1 MKTPEL
7 MAPVGNFEMLK
18 AAVDARA
25 DAVYFGV
32 RNFNMRANA
41 KNFSK
46 EDLKEITK
54 FCHKNK
60 VKAYLT
66 LNIIIY
72 EDELKGVKDLLKK
85 AKEADIDMIICWDL
99 SVIKLAKEL
108 NLNICASTQAS
119 ISNSEA
125 ANFYK
130 KLGVKRI
137 VLARE
142 CSFDQ
147 IKEIRKK
154 TDLEIEAFIHGAMCV
169 SVSGRCFLSHH
180 LFNRS
185 ANRGDCLQP
194 CRREYLIVDKEENG
208 NELILGKDY
217 VMSAKDLCS
226 IKFID
231 KLIEAGI
238 DSFKIEGR
246 KRSPEY
252 VFNVTKVYREAIDLY
267 FENKLNENKKEELF
281 LELKKVFNR
290 GFSEGFYFNKPNEK
304 DFAETRNSVATTKKE
319 YIGKITN
326 YFDKIKVA
334 AVKIESGELKIGD
347 KILIQGEKTGN
358 LEINIKDLRLD
369 DKRIRK
375 AEKNQEI
382 SFPCL
387 EVRKNDKVYLVKE
400 NK

>member
-1 MKTPEL
+1 MKKPEL

-18 AAVDARA
+18 AAIDGGA

-32 RNFNMRANA
+32 KDFNMRANA

-46 EDLKEITK
+46 NDLKEIVK
-54 FCHKNK
+54 VCHENK
-60 VKAYLT
+60 VKTYLA

-72 EDELKGVKDLLKK
+72 ENELKDVKNLLEEAKK
-85 AKEADIDMIICWDL
+85 SKVDMIICWDL
-99 SVIKLAKEL
+99 AVIKLARDAGLE
-108 NLNICASTQAS
+108 ICASTQAS

-130 KLGVKRI
+130 ELGVKRI

-142 CSFDQ
+142 CSLEQ
-147 IKEIRKK
+147 IKEIRKN
-154 TDLEIEAFIHGAMCV
+154 TDLEIEVFIHGAMCV

-180 LFNRS
+180 LFNKS
-185 ANRGDCLQP
+185 ANRGECMQP
-194 CRREYLIVDKEENG
+194 CRREYSILDKEENG

-226 IKFID
+226 IMFID
-231 KLIEAGI
+231 KLIEAKI

-252 VFNVTKVYREAIDLY
+252 VFNVVKVYREAIDLY
-267 FENKLNENKKEELF
+267 FENKLSEKKKEELF

-290 GFSEGFYFNKPNEK
+290 GFSEGFYFDKPSGK
-304 DFAETRNSVATTKKE
+304 DFAETRNSAASTRKE
-319 YIGKITN
+319 FIGKITN

-334 AVKIESGELKIGD
+334 ALKIETGELKIKD
-347 KILIQGEKTGN
+347 KVLIQGEKTGN
-358 LEINIKDLRLD
+358 LEIEIEDLRFE
-369 DKRIRK
+369 DKKIKK
-375 AEKNQEI
+375 ASKGQEV
-382 SFPCL
+382 SFNCQKA
-387 EVRKNDKVYLVKE
+387 RKNDKVYLVRE
-400 NK
+400 V

>member
-1 MKTPEL
+1 MKKPEL

-18 AAVDARA
+18 AAIDGGA

-32 RNFNMRANA
+32 KDFNMRANA

-46 EDLKEITK
+46 NDLKEIVK
-54 FCHKNK
+54 VCHENK
-60 VKAYLT
+60 VKTYLA

-72 EDELKGVKDLLKK
+72 ENELKDVKNLLEEAKK
-85 AKEADIDMIICWDL
+85 SKVDMIICWDL
-99 SVIKLAKEL
+99 AVIKLARDAGLE
-108 NLNICASTQAS
+108 ICASTQAS

-130 KLGVKRI
+130 ELGVKRI

-142 CSFDQ
+142 CSLEQ
-147 IKEIRKK
+147 IKEIRKN
-154 TDLEIEAFIHGAMCV
+154 TDLEIEVFIHGAMCV

-180 LFNRS
+180 LFNKS
-185 ANRGDCLQP
+185 ANRGECMQP
-194 CRREYLIVDKEENG
+194 CRREYSILDKEENG

-226 IKFID
+226 IMFID
-231 KLIEAGI
+231 KLIEAKI

-252 VFNVTKVYREAIDLY
+252 VFNVVKVYREAIDLY
-267 FENKLNENKKEELF
+267 FENKLSEKKKEELF

-290 GFSEGFYFNKPNEK
+290 GFSEGFYFDKPSGK
-304 DFAETRNSVATTKKE
+304 DFAETRNSAASTRKE
-319 YIGKITN
+319 FIGKITN

-334 AVKIESGELKIGD
+334 ALKIETGELKIKD
-347 KILIQGEKTGN
+347 KVLIQGEKTGN
-358 LEINIKDLRLD
+358 LEIEIEDLRFE
-369 DKRIRK
+369 DKKIKK
-375 AEKNQEI
+375 ASKGQEV
-382 SFPCL
+382 SFNCQKA
-387 EVRKNDKVYLVKE
+387 RKNDKVYLVRE
-400 NK
+400 I

>member
-1 MKTPEL
+1 MKKPEL

-18 AAVDARA
+18 AAIDGGA

-32 RNFNMRANA
+32 KDFNMRANA

-46 EDLKEITK
+46 NDLKEIVK
-54 FCHKNK
+54 VCHENK
-60 VKAYLT
+60 VKTYLA

-72 EDELKGVKDLLKK
+72 ENELKDVKNLLEEAKK
-85 AKEADIDMIICWDL
+85 SKVDMIICWDL
-99 SVIKLAKEL
+99 AVIKLARDAGLE
-108 NLNICASTQAS
+108 ICASTQAS

-130 KLGVKRI
+130 ELGAKRI

-142 CSFDQ
+142 CSLEQ
-147 IKEIRKK
+147 IKEIRKN
-154 TDLEIEAFIHGAMCV
+154 TDLEIEIFIHGAMCV

-180 LFNRS
+180 LFNKS
-185 ANRGDCLQP
+185 ANRGECMQP
-194 CRREYLIVDKEENG
+194 CRREYSILDKEENG

-226 IKFID
+226 IMFID
-231 KLIEAGI
+231 KLIEARI

-252 VFNVTKVYREAIDLY
+252 VFNVVKVYREAIDLY
-267 FENKLNENKKEELF
+267 FENKLSEKKKEELF

-290 GFSEGFYFNKPNEK
+290 GFSEGFYFDKPSGK
-304 DFAETRNSVATTKKE
+304 DFAETRNSAASTRKE
-319 YIGKITN
+319 FIGKITN

-334 AVKIESGELKIGD
+334 ALKIETGELKIKD
-347 KILIQGEKTGN
+347 KVLIQGEKTGN
-358 LEINIKDLRLD
+358 LEIEIEDLRFE
-369 DKRIRK
+369 DKKIKK
-375 AEKNQEI
+375 ASKGQEV
-382 SFPCL
+382 SFNCQKA
-387 EVRKNDKVYLVKE
+387 RKNDKVYLVRE
-400 NK
+400 I

>member
-1 MKTPEL
+1 MKKPEL

-18 AAVDARA
+18 AAIDGGA

-32 RNFNMRANA
+32 KDFNMRANA

-46 EDLKEITK
+46 NDLKEIVK
-54 FCHKNK
+54 VCHENK
-60 VKAYLT
+60 VKTYLA

-72 EDELKGVKDLLKK
+72 ENELKDVKNLLEEAKK
-85 AKEADIDMIICWDL
+85 SKVDMIICWDL
-99 SVIKLAKEL
+99 AVIKLARDVG
-108 NLNICASTQAS
+108 LNICVSTQAS

-130 KLGVKRI
+130 ELGAKRI

-142 CSFDQ
+142 CSLEQ
-147 IKEIRKK
+147 IKEIRKN
-154 TDLEIEAFIHGAMCV
+154 TDLEIEVFIHGAMCV

-180 LFNRS
+180 LFNKS
-185 ANRGDCLQP
+185 ANRGECMQP
-194 CRREYLIVDKEENG
+194 CRREYSILDKEENG

-226 IKFID
+226 IMFID
-231 KLIEAGI
+231 KLIEAKI

-252 VFNVTKVYREAIDLY
+252 VFNVVKVYREAIDLY
-267 FENKLNENKKEELF
+267 FENKLSEKKKEELF

-290 GFSEGFYFNKPNEK
+290 GFSEGFYFDKPSGK
-304 DFAETRNSVATTKKE
+304 DFAETRNSAASTRKE
-319 YIGKITN
+319 FIGKITN

-334 AVKIESGELKIGD
+334 ALKIETGELKIKD
-347 KILIQGEKTGN
+347 KVLIQGEKTGN
-358 LEINIKDLRLD
+358 LEIEIEDLRFE
-369 DKRIRK
+369 DKKIKK
-375 AEKNQEI
+375 ASKGQEI
-382 SFPCL
+382 SFNCQKA
-387 EVRKNDKVYLVKE
+387 RKNDKVYLVRE
-400 NK
+400 V

>member
-1 MKTPEL
+1 MKKPEL

-18 AAVDARA
+18 AAIDGGA

-32 RNFNMRANA
+32 KDFNMRANA

-46 EDLKEITK
+46 NDLKEIVK
-54 FCHKNK
+54 VCHENK
-60 VKAYLT
+60 VKTYLA

-72 EDELKGVKDLLKK
+72 ENELKDVKNLLEEAKK
-85 AKEADIDMIICWDL
+85 SKVDMIICWDL
-99 SVIKLAKEL
+99 AVIKLARDAG
-108 NLNICASTQAS
+108 LNICVSTQAS

-130 KLGVKRI
+130 ELGAKRI

-142 CSFDQ
+142 CSLEQ
-147 IKEIRKK
+147 IKEIRKN
-154 TDLEIEAFIHGAMCV
+154 TDLEIEVFIHGAMCV

-180 LFNRS
+180 LFNKS
-185 ANRGDCLQP
+185 ANRGECMQP
-194 CRREYLIVDKEENG
+194 CRREYSILDKEENG

-226 IKFID
+226 IMFID
-231 KLIEAGI
+231 KLIEAKI

-252 VFNVTKVYREAIDLY
+252 VFNVVKVYRKAIDLY
-267 FENKLNENKKEELF
+267 FENKLSEKKKEELF

-290 GFSEGFYFNKPNEK
+290 GFSEGFYFDKPSGK
-304 DFAETRNSVATTKKE
+304 DFAETRNSAASTRKE
-319 YIGKITN
+319 FIGKITN

-334 AVKIESGELKIGD
+334 ALKIETGELKIKD
-347 KILIQGEKTGN
+347 KVLIQGEKTGN
-358 LEINIKDLRLD
+358 LEIEIEDLRFE
-369 DKRIRK
+369 DKKIKK
-375 AEKNQEI
+375 ASKGQEV
-382 SFPCL
+382 SFNCQKA
-387 EVRKNDKVYLVKE
+387 RKNDKVYLVRE
-400 NK
+400 I